1 MPWVSSLTVYQH
13 SQEKTAVRLDS
24 RREGAGVPSSGCSG
38 RQRSILKN
46 VQCNKPSILL
56 RSSCTKEQ
64 FSSRQGFIP
73 VFAPFRPFSVSYFY
87 FKYLS
92 TVLFIS

>member
-1 MPWVSSLTVYQH
+1 VRQLKEQINRSL
-13 SQEKTAVRLDS
+13 ER
-24 RREGAGVPSSGCSG
+24 
-38 RQRSILKN
+38 
-46 VQCNKPSILL
+46 NKIKILL

-64 FSSRQGFIP
+64 FSSHQGFIP
-73 VFAPFRPFSVSYFY
+73 LFAPFRPFSVSYFY